1 MKIIRIYVVIWACL
15 SLSVGPALASGP
27 ALADFAAG
35 LQAFDGGDY
44 GAALEHWQPL
54 AQDGFA
60 DAQTAIAGMYLAGA
74 GVSQDFK
81 LAARWYKAAAEQGHV
96 QAQLNLGEL
105 YAKGRGI
112 SRDPVQALK
121 WLGLAAKSG
130 HAWAVEA
137 AKDLARSLSPKQVDE
152 AKRLTATWTPM

>member
-1 MKIIRIYVVIWACL
+1 MKVPRLFVAIWICVPL
-15 SLSVGPALASGP
+15 SIGP

-44 GAALEHWQPL
+44 QDALENWQPL
-54 AQDGFA
+54 ADAGDA
-60 DAQTAIAGMYLAGA
+60 DAQTAVAGMYLAGA
-74 GVSQDFK
+74 GVPQNYR
-81 LAARWYKAAAEQGHV
+81 LAQRWYEAAAEQGQI

-112 SRDPVQALK
+112 SRDPVQAMK
-121 WLGLAAKSG
+121 WFGLAAGTG

-137 AKDLARSLSPKQVDE
+137 AGDLARSLSQEELDAARRLIASWRPKRRN
-152 AKRLTATWTPM
+152 AR